1 MRKYRNTSRTQ
12 GFTLIELM
20 IALAIGSTLVMLAAP
35 SFSQATNSTLVTT
48 QANNLITSLNL
59 ARSEAVKRGATVTV
73 CASTDQA
80 TCAGTDW
87 TAGWIVRLDSDN
99 SVLRSQEAFTG
110 NTAVAYSPAAVS
122 AVQFNRLGQANLTPT
137 LTISLTPGGC
147 ISGSQGLHVVTISPT
162 GRAGVQERT
171 CA

>member
-1 MRKYRNTSRTQ
+1 MRKYRNTSKIQ

-20 IALAIGSTLVMLAAP
+20 IALAIGGILVVLAVP
-35 SFSQATNSTLVTT
+35 SFNQATSSTLVTT
-48 QANNLITSLNL
+48 QSNNLISSLNL
-59 ARSEAVKRGATVTV
+59 ALSEAVKRASNVTV

-80 TCAGTDW
+80 TCGGTDW

-110 NTAVAYSPAAVS
+110 NTTVAYSPAAIS
-122 AVQFNRLGQANLTPT
+122 AVQFNRLGQANLTPA

-162 GRAGVQERT
+162 GRAGVQEKV